1 MTRAAIYARVST
13 EDQAK
18 EGYSLDAQK
27 DRLRAYCQAKGWE
40 IADEYIEDGHSGR
53 DTKRPAYQKML
64 EEKDDWDTL
73 LVIKMDR
80 IHRNSKNFMEM
91 MDDLKRWEKEFSS
104 MQESL
109 DTSTAMGRFV
119 MDIIQRIAQLESEQI
134 GERVYMGM
142 KQKASTVGGPLGG
155 YTPYGYDYDD
165 GQLIVNEEERKG
177 VLLIFEEYLAGRT
190 TREIANLLNFKDVPK
205 RTNTPWFKMTVSRM
219 LRNPVYCGYKKWDE
233 ILRKADHQEIID
245 VQTFNEVQKEIVRRI
260 RRPSLK
266 YEPRLIP
273 EVPLLEQEQISDD
286 ECSETTV

>member
-1 MTRAAIYARVST
+1 MRVAVYARVST

-27 DRLRAYCQAKGWE
+27 DRLRAYCQAKGWN
-40 IADEYIEDGHSGR
+40 IAGEYIDDGHSGR
-53 DTKRPAYQKML
+53 DTKRPAYQRML
-64 EEKDDWDTL
+64 EEKDDWDAI

-91 MDDLKRWEKEFSS
+91 MDDLKRWGKEFSS

-155 YTPYGYDYDD
+155 YSPYGYDYDD
-165 GQLIVNEEERKG
+165 GLLVVNEEERKG

-205 RTNTPWFKMTVSRM
+205 RTKTQWFKMTVSRM
-219 LRNPVYCGYKKWDE
+219 LRNPIYCGYMEWDG

-245 VQTFNEVQKEIVRRI
+245 VRTFNEVQREIVRRI

-266 YEPRLIP
+266 YKARLIP
-273 EVPLLEQEQISDD
+273 EDSMVEHEQNSIKEHSK
-286 ECSETTV
+286 TAT